1 MTFRYCASAIDR
13 FVFFLVFFLG
23 CFFLAL
29 SLRLLF
35 HTCPLSSIFK
45 GHTAQHADM
54 PDFYSLGINLSNQ
67 KYCFYACKS
76 VLSLVFYRDSTK
88 EAGPNYMFSDRL
100 LTKWLKIQFRIGSL
114 LNCLLNCAD
123 TTLVHPLN

>member
-1 MTFRYCASAIDR
+1 MQICQIFTLWESTYQIKNT
-13 FVFFLVFFLG
+13 VFTPV
-23 CFFLAL
+23 
-29 SLRLLF
+29 
-35 HTCPLSSIFK
+35 K
-45 GHTAQHADM
+45 
-54 PDFYSLGINLSNQ
+54 
-67 KYCFYACKS
+67 